1 MPGNQSRIKIF
12 WLGQKG
18 LRRGNATKLKL
29 ALILTSLVLFAV
41 GKHSPAA
48 AAHHSLPMGSE
59 IQLFTTP
66 DESSAVVATLK
77 SGDEISPLADTLAGE
92 GARWYLVRAKNGTVG
107 WIRQSDTDQ
116 SKALEKFFGALPVE
130 PSLPVTIAPSS
141 LTESSARNTITVPV
155 VMNGSSVIVPVT
167 LNGALRVNLALD
179 TGATI
184 TVVSRRIARS
194 LALSPLGT
202 SKVGTVGGIVS
213 LPLAR
218 LGSLKIGDAEVQ
230 DLVVSIHDFSPDPRI
245 EGLLGLDFLKNFHVS
260 LDARRN
266 LLVLGPR

>member
-1 MPGNQSRIKIF
+1 
-12 WLGQKG
+12 
-18 LRRGNATKLKL
+18 
-29 ALILTSLVLFAV
+29 LVLVAV
-41 GKHSPAA
+41 GKHSHAA
-48 AAHHSLPMGSE
+48 TTHNSLPTGNE
-59 IQLFTTP
+59 LQLFTTP

-77 SGDEISPLADTLAGE
+77 SGDEISPLADTLIGE

-116 SKALEKFFGALPVE
+116 SRKLEKFFKALPVE

-141 LTESSARNTITVPV
+141 LTGSSARNTITAPV
-155 VMNGSSVIVPVT
+155 VMNGSSVVVLVT

-184 TVVSRRIARS
+184 TVVSHRIARS
-194 LALSPLGT
+194 LGLSPLGT
-202 SKVGTVGGIVS
+202 SKVGTVGGIVT

-218 LGSLKIGDAEVQ
+218 LGSLKVGDAEVQ

>member
-1 MPGNQSRIKIF
+1 LNFFGVLK
-12 WLGQKG
+12 KG
-18 LRRGNATKLKL
+18 FRRGNATKLKL
-29 ALILTSLVLFAV
+29 ALIFTSLVLLALS
-41 GKHSPAA
+41 KHSQAA
-48 AAHHSLPMGSE
+48 TAHNSLPMGSE

-77 SGDEISPLADTLAGE
+77 SGDEISPLADTLVGE
-92 GARWYLVRAKNGTVG
+92 GVRWYLVRAKNGTIG

-116 SKALEKFFGALPVE
+116 SRKLEKFFKALPAE

-141 LTESSARNTITVPV
+141 PTGSSARNTIVVPV

-167 LNGALRVNLALD
+167 LNGALRANLALD

-194 LALSPLGT
+194 LALSPLGA
-202 SKVGTVGGIVS
+202 SKVGTVGGIVT

-218 LGSLKIGDAEVQ
+218 LGSLKVGEAEVQ

-266 LLVLGPR
+266 LLILGPR